1 MVVREQLGPGMGNEA
16 IAAINSAG
24 LVKDI
29 SSYPSLFAY
38 LSCICK
44 ICKIICKY
52 I

>member
-1 MVVREQLGPGMGNEA
+1 MGGQA

-38 LSCICK
+38 AYLSCNA
-44 ICKIICKY
+44 KY
-52 I
+52 AK